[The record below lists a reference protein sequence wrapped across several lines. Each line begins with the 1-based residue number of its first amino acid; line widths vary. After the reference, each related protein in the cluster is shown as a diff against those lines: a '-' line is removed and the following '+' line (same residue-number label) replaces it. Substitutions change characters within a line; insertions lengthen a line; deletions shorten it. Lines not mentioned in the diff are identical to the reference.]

1 MTLDQELR
9 NGFIVQCRVIA
20 ALMLREVHT
29 INGNS
34 KLGYLWVLVQSAFS
48 IAVFWGLREFMNA
61 HAPHGMSMA
70 LFLALGFGV
79 WAVFSDGVTKTM
91 SAVSGNR
98 ALLTFPQVTEFDVM
112 FARIL
117 VLSATQL
124 VVTAIIVAVSL
135 LFGYVFRPGDWLLAL
150 AVMILIP
157 LCALGMGMII
167 AALAVFVPVL
177 EKIVPM
183 IFRILFFV
191 SGVFFS
197 VDMFPQYIAEILMW
211 NPILQ
216 AIELM
221 RTSLHQG
228 YTVTGLSFGYL
239 VIFTVCSLGLGGFL
253 ERYVRSRRVD
263 Q

>member
-1 MTLDQELR
+1 
-9 NGFIVQCRVIA
+9 
-20 ALMLREVHT
+20 
-29 INGNS
+29 
-34 KLGYLWVLVQSAFS
+34 
-48 IAVFWGLREFMNA
+48 
-61 HAPHGMSMA
+61 
-70 LFLALGFGV
+70 
-79 WAVFSDGVTKTM
+79 
-91 SAVSGNR
+91 
-98 ALLTFPQVTEFDVM
+98 M

-197 VDMFPQYIAEILMW
+197 VDMFPQYL
-211 NPILQ
+211 
-216 AIELM
+216 
-221 RTSLHQG
+221 SLIHIYKNTGACESSAVAHIHQKG
-228 YTVTGLSFGYL
+228 TCSG
-239 VIFTVCSLGLGGFL
+239 IFSS
-253 ERYVRSRRVD
+253 RYASKC
-263 Q
+263 

>member
-1 MTLDQELR
+1 M
-9 NGFIVQCRVIA
+9 
-20 ALMLREVHT
+20 
-29 INGNS
+29 
-34 KLGYLWVLVQSAFS
+34 
-48 IAVFWGLREFMNA
+48 
-61 HAPHGMSMA
+61 
-70 LFLALGFGV
+70 
-79 WAVFSDGVTKTM
+79 
-91 SAVSGNR
+91 
-98 ALLTFPQVTEFDVM
+98 
-112 FARIL
+112 
-117 VLSATQL
+117 
-124 VVTAIIVAVSL
+124 
-135 LFGYVFRPGDWLLAL
+135 FRPGDWLLAL

-239 VIFTVCSLGLGGFL
+239 VIVTVCSLGLGGFL